1 MALKSH
7 GSWNLKNIFSYFRL
21 FYCFLRYKKTNSRDL
36 ISAELFGNLN
46 GTMRFQSLLFIPAL
60 NGDSLLRRHFIIRVC
75 SWLSGKN
82 SLHGKREV
90 QIVNSTDQSE
100 DTDIIEPTSGAMDLY
115 DTKFLQ
121 CDPIAS
127 NGFDGGPLYS
137 IHHMPNKNNERL
149 PKRVLSTMDVHK
161 QRMKFLSKTQKNI
174 I

>member
-1 MALKSH
+1 M
-7 GSWNLKNIFSYFRL
+7 
-21 FYCFLRYKKTNSRDL
+21 

-115 DTKFLQ
+115 DTTFLQ